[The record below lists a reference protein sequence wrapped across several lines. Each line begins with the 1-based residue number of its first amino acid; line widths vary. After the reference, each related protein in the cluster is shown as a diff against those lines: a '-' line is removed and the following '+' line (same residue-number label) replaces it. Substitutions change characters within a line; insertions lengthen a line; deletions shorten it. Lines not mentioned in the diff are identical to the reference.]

1 MYRRQLPGSRLDV
14 GGEIFRLR
22 RRQGWEVLP
31 AVRELCGGHRRGR
44 GAERATGNREK
55 GRDCLA
61 SDLGFRHAAPAG
73 PPGQGAGQLPREAKG
88 KVLIHVTQ
96 CNTQAGPGKIV
107 RRIISPP
114 GRSPLPG
121 VTQLL
126 FGVTAESVLRLVAG
140 LLAKHRLDA
149 VLIGNAAAALR
160 GSPVTTVDLDF
171 MFRKTP
177 GDLRKVRR
185 LADDLDAVV
194 FLPYY
199 PASELYRV
207 VRDRDGLQ
215 LDFMAKIDGIR
226 SFEGLRAR
234 ATAARFGK
242 HELLVAALE
251 DIIRS
256 KQAAN
261 RPQDRAVLPVLRRTL
276 REAR

>member
-1 MYRRQLPGSRLDV
+1 LGTEHGRARDEQRENDWSEHEKVL
-14 GGEIFRLR
+14 GEVTPIYLLSASSVLR
-22 RRQGWEVLP
+22 DSNLILSASP
-31 AVRELCGGHRRGR
+31 RELYGVIL
-44 GAERATGNREK
+44 K
-55 GRDCLA
+55 QA
-61 SDLGFRHAAPAG
+61 SRYYF
-73 PPGQGAGQLPREAKG
+73 
-88 KVLIHVTQ
+88 
-96 CNTQAGPGKIV
+96 
-107 RRIISPP
+107 
-114 GRSPLPG
+114 
-121 VTQLL
+121 

-149 VLIGNAAAALR
+149 VLIGNAAAALQ

-171 MFRKTP
+171 LFRKTP
-177 GDLRKVRR
+177 GNLRKVRR

-234 ATAARFGK
+234 ATATRFGK